1 MTDLDNLR
9 HLVRSKIDSATVT
22 KLESF
27 IRLAFVRE
35 VELMIAERYSE
46 QIFRCPVHLS
56 IGQEATAVGVCINLD
71 TSDKVVSTHRSHA
84 HYLAKGGSLFAML
97 CELMGKESGC
107 CRGRGGS
114 MHLFDKGQGFFG
126 SVPIVGSSLPIAMGI
141 AFAEKQM
148 QTGNVT
154 VAFVG
159 DAAIETGQF
168 HESLNLASTF
178 ELPLLI
184 VIENNGYSTYAPI
197 ADRQPINR
205 DLGSLIKGYGLSY
218 AHGNG
223 DKVDEV
229 DNLTRQLLPTVRK
242 NSTVVMSLDTYRL
255 FEHCG
260 PNIDD
265 HLGYRPEAEVQSYA
279 QRDPVEISKN
289 LGILNGVSGD
299 FYETIKLMAR
309 EFIGGILQ
317 AALDAPVGNSSLSE
331 SDVWAIS

>member
-1 MTDLDNLR
+1 MTDLDKLR
-9 HLVRSKIDSATVT
+9 CLIQSKIDSSIVA
-22 KLESF
+22 KLESY
-27 IRLAFVRE
+27 IRLVFVRE
-35 VELMIAERYSE
+35 VELMIAEKYSD

-56 IGQEATAVGVCINLD
+56 VGQEATAVGVCINLG
-71 TSDKVVSTHRSHA
+71 TNDKVVSTHRSHA

-114 MHLFDKGQGFFG
+114 MHLFDKDQGFFG

-141 AFAEKQM
+141 AFAEKQL
-148 QTGNVT
+148 QTGNIA

-168 HESLNLASTF
+168 HESLNFASTF
-178 ELPLLI
+178 DLPLLI

-197 ADRQPINR
+197 MDRQPKNR
-205 DLGSLIKGYGLSY
+205 DLGSLIKGYGLTY

-223 DKVDEV
+223 DKFDEV
-229 DNLTRQLLPTVRK
+229 DNLTRQLLPIVR
-242 NSTVVMSLDTYRL
+242 NGSPVVLSLDTYRL

-265 HLGYRPEAEVQSYA
+265 HLGYRPLVEVQSYA
-279 QRDPVEISKN
+279 HRDPVVISKN
-289 LGILNGVSGD
+289 LGMLNGISGD
-299 FYETIKLMAR
+299 FFETIELMAR
-309 EFIGGILQ
+309 EFIRGILQ
-317 AALDAPVGNSSLSE
+317 DALDAPVGNSSLSE
-331 SDVWAIS
+331 SDVWAI

>member
-1 MTDLDNLR
+1 MTDIDKLR
-9 HLVRSKIDSATVT
+9 SLIQSKIDSSMVA
-22 KLESF
+22 KLESY
-27 IRLAFVRE
+27 IRLVFVRE
-35 VELMIAERYSE
+35 VELMIAEKYSD

-56 IGQEATAVGVCINLD
+56 VGQEATAVGVCFNLG
-71 TSDKVVSTHRSHA
+71 TNDKVVSTHRSHA

-114 MHLFDKGQGFFG
+114 MHLFDKDQGFFG

-141 AFAEKQM
+141 AFAEKQL
-148 QTGNVT
+148 QTGNIV

-168 HESLNLASTF
+168 HESLNFASTF

-197 ADRQPINR
+197 MDRQPKNR
-205 DLGSLIKGYGLSY
+205 DLGSLIKGYGLPH

-223 DKVDEV
+223 DKFHEV
-229 DNLTRQLLPTVRK
+229 DSLTRQWLPLVRK
-242 NSTVVMSLDTYRL
+242 NNPVVLSFDTYRL
-255 FEHCG
+255 YEHCG

-265 HLGYRPEAEVQSYA
+265 HLGYRPEAEVQNYA
-279 QRDPVEISKN
+279 ERDPVAISKSFG
-289 LGILNGVSGD
+289 LINGVGGEFFNIIELLVRD
-299 FYETIKLMAR
+299 
-309 EFIGGILQ
+309 FIGGIFQ
-317 AALDAPVGNSSLSE
+317 DALEASVGNSNLSE

>member
-1 MTDLDNLR
+1 
-9 HLVRSKIDSATVT
+9 
-22 KLESF
+22 
-27 IRLAFVRE
+27 
-35 VELMIAERYSE
+35 
-46 QIFRCPVHLS
+46 
-56 IGQEATAVGVCINLD
+56 
-71 TSDKVVSTHRSHA
+71 
-84 HYLAKGGSLFAML
+84 
-97 CELMGKESGC
+97 
-107 CRGRGGS
+107 
-114 MHLFDKGQGFFG
+114 MHLFDKDKGFFG

-168 HESLNLASTF
+168 HESLNFASTF

-184 VIENNGYSTYAPI
+184 VIENNGYSTYSPI

-205 DLGSLIKGYGLSY
+205 DLPSLIRGYGLNY

-229 DNLTRQLLPTVRK
+229 DNLTRQLLPIVR
-242 NSTVVMSLDTYRL
+242 NGSPVVLSLDTYRL

-279 QRDPVEISKN
+279 HRDPVVISKN
-289 LGILNGVSGD
+289 LGISNGISGD
-299 FYETIKLMAR
+299 FFETIELMTR
-309 EFIGGILQ
+309 EFIRGILQ
-317 AALDAPVGNSSLSE
+317 DALDAPVGNSSLSE

>member
-1 MTDLDNLR
+1 MTDLDKLR
-9 HLVRSKIDSATVT
+9 CLIQSKIDSSIVA
-22 KLESF
+22 KLESY
-27 IRLAFVRE
+27 IRLVFVRE
-35 VELMIAERYSE
+35 VELMIAEKYSD

-56 IGQEATAVGVCINLD
+56 VGQEATAVGVCINLG
-71 TSDKVVSTHRSHA
+71 TNDKVVSTHRSHA

-114 MHLFDKGQGFFG
+114 MHLFDKDQGFFG

-141 AFAEKQM
+141 AFAEKQL
-148 QTGNVT
+148 QTGNIA

-168 HESLNLASTF
+168 HESLNFASTF
-178 ELPLLI
+178 DLPLLI

-197 ADRQPINR
+197 MDRQPKNR
-205 DLGSLIKGYGLSY
+205 DLGSLIKGYGLTY

-223 DKVDEV
+223 DIFDEV
-229 DNLTRQLLPTVRK
+229 DNLTRQLLPIVR
-242 NSTVVMSLDTYRL
+242 NGSPVVLSLDTYRL

-265 HLGYRPEAEVQSYA
+265 HLGYRPLVEVQSYA
-279 QRDPVEISKN
+279 HRDPVVISKN
-289 LGILNGVSGD
+289 LGISNRISGD
-299 FYETIKLMAR
+299 FFETVELMTR
-309 EFIGGILQ
+309 EFIRGILQ
-317 AALDAPVGNSSLSE
+317 DALDAPVGNSSLSE
-331 SDVWAIS
+331 SDVWAI